1 MVKLL
6 TSLAL
11 GLGLAV
17 SPISYETSVEETS
30 TPVVEEVVFES
41 QTYTY
46 EDEQGTCVII
56 TTSETEC
63 NVKITYGEEVVE
75 ATGVYLIQG
84 NILSIVNDKGETL
97 KFEIGEENKLSEY
110 VEPEVE
116 IVYPCN
122 VKYEVNNLNY
132 GDVMA
137 DIEGGYVG
145 DVVTLRVAP
154 NILCTVESVYANG
167 VQLVK
172 NEEGLYTFALAEG
185 DNVVAV
191 NFIVDNEQLTFWA
204 DQIGNAKN
212 GNWDEIF
219 SVKNLFNL
227 ISWIITICL
236 SSGFFV
242 TMIKNKKIKTKTTD
256 EVTNVV
262 KNANIQSIK
271 ETLAPVI
278 EKLFGDTFTKYL
290 EKTDSLENTMK
301 VLARCFCLS
310 QEGTPE
316 ARLAIIEELTKLN
329 NNQGDLTEQVKK
341 MINAEIAKNNEIQN
355 QKYKAIEELKAENES
370 ISDLTRTERDGTN
383 YGQI

>member
-11 GLGLAV
+11 GLTLGV
-17 SPISYETSVEETS
+17 SPISYETSVEDTS
-30 TPVVEEVVFES
+30 TPVIEEEVFES

-46 EDEQGTCVII
+46 EDETGTFVVT
-56 TTSETEC
+56 TTSKTEC
-63 NVKITYGEEVVE
+63 KVVITYDGETVE
-75 ATGVYLIQG
+75 ATGVYVIQR
-84 NILSIVNDKGETL
+84 NILSIVNNAGESL

-110 VEPEVE
+110 VEPEEE
-116 IVYPCN
+116 IIYPCN
-122 VKYEVNNLNY
+122 VKYKVNNLNY

-137 DIEGGYVG
+137 DIESGYVG

-172 NEEGLYTFALAEG
+172 NEDGLYTFALAEG

-219 SVKNLFNL
+219 SVNNLFNL

-242 TMIKNKKIKTKTTD
+242 TMLKNKKIKSKTTD
-256 EVTNVV
+256 EVTSVV
-262 KNANIQSIK
+262 KSANIQSIK
-271 ETLAPVI
+271 ETLTPVI

-316 ARLAIIEELTKLN
+316 ARLAIIEELTKLS
-329 NNQGDLTEQVKK
+329 NNQDDLTEQIKK
-341 MINAEIAKNNEIQN
+341 IINAEIEKNNEIQS
-355 QKYKAIEELKAENES
+355 KKLKAIEELKTENKNIGNLTKPES
-370 ISDLTRTERDGTN
+370 DGTN

>member
-6 TSLAL
+6 TSLFL

-17 SPISYETSVEETS
+17 SPISYETSVEET
-30 TPVVEEVVFES
+30 TTEVVEEVVFER

-46 EDEQGTCVII
+46 EDEYGTLII
-56 TTSETEC
+56 TTTSETEC
-63 NVKITYGEEVVE
+63 HVVITYEGDTKESEAVYVMQNNLLTLVNSTGETMKFEVGQENKITWYE
-75 ATGVYLIQG
+75 
-84 NILSIVNDKGETL
+84 
-97 KFEIGEENKLSEY
+97 
-110 VEPEVE
+110 EPEVE
-116 IVYPCN
+116 IIYPCS

-137 DIEGGYVG
+137 DIENGNVG
-145 DVVTLRVAP
+145 DIVTLRVAP

-172 NEEGLYTFALAEG
+172 NEAGLYTFALAEG
-185 DNVVAV
+185 ENVISVKFV
-191 NFIVDNEQLTFWA
+191 VDNEQLTFWA

-219 SVKNLFNL
+219 SVNNLFNL

-242 TMIKNKKIKTKTTD
+242 TILKNKKIKSKTTE
-256 EVTNVV
+256 EVASVIKTTN
-262 KNANIQSIK
+262 IESIK

-316 ARLAIIEELTKLN
+316 SRLAIIEELTKLN

-341 MINAEIAKNNEIQN
+341 MINAEIAKNNEIQS
-355 QKYKAIEELKAENES
+355 KKLKAIEELKSENKNIGNLTQTES
-370 ISDLTRTERDGTN
+370 DGTS

>member
-6 TSLAL
+6 TSLFL

-17 SPISYETSVEETS
+17 SPISYETSVEDTS
-30 TPVVEEVVFES
+30 TPVVEEEVFES

-46 EDEQGTCVII
+46 EDETGTLVVT

-63 NVKITYGEEVVE
+63 KVVITYNGETVE
-75 ATGVYLIQG
+75 ATGVYVIQG
-84 NILSIVNDKGETL
+84 NILSIVNNAGESF
-97 KFEIGEENKLSEY
+97 KFEVGEENKLSEY

-116 IVYPCN
+116 IIYPCN

-172 NEEGLYTFALAEG
+172 NEKGLYTFALAEG

-191 NFIVDNEQLTFWA
+191 NFVVDNEQLTFWA

-242 TMIKNKKIKTKTTD
+242 TMLKNKKIKSKTTD

-262 KNANIQSIK
+262 KNANVQSIK

-341 MINAEIAKNNEIQN
+341 MINAEIERNNETQNKKIQ
-355 QKYKAIEELKAENES
+355 AIADLKAENNS
-370 ISDLTRTERDGTN
+370 IGKIELPEREGTT